1 VARDWWR
8 GKMLKQARTRRRLT
22 QAVLAK
28 RVGVDVMTIS
38 RIERGDRRPSMA
50 LLQRLAK
57 ALGVPV
63 TELLA

>member
-1 VARDWWR
+1 
-8 GKMLKQARTRRRLT
+8 MLKQARARRKLT

-57 ALGVPV
+57 VLGVAV
-63 TELLA
+63 TELLE

>member
-1 VARDWWR
+1 
-8 GKMLKQARTRRRLT
+8 MLKQARTRRKLT
-22 QAVLAK
+22 QATLAK

-50 LLQRLAK
+50 LLQRLAR

-63 TELLA
+63 TELLE